1 MTDLELIADAA
12 AEAGALALTLSKA
25 GLTIEK
31 KADGTPVT
39 DADLAV
45 DALLTQR
52 LRAARPDYAWLSEET
67 ADNTDRLSARRV
79 FIVDPIDGTRAYMR
93 GKPWWAVCIAVVE
106 DGQPTAAVVYAA
118 ALDERYEA
126 VAGAGATLNG
136 RPIHASRT
144 TALENARM
152 LGDEAMFA
160 HPAWAKPWPPMTIDS
175 RNAVAYRV
183 ALVASGA
190 YDAAVALSHKS
201 EWDIAAA
208 ALIATEAGAVV
219 SNHKGAP
226 FVFNTPKARA
236 RSLICA
242 APGVY
247 PLILARTSPIDL
259 PD

>member
-12 AEAGALALTLSKA
+12 EEAGALALKLFKA
-25 GLTIEK
+25 GLNIEK
-31 KADGTPVT
+31 KPDGTPVT

-45 DALLTQR
+45 DAFLTER

-93 GKPWWAVCIAVVE
+93 GKPWWAVCIAVVR
-106 DGQPTAAVVYAA
+106 DGAPVAGVVHAA
-118 ALDERYEA
+118 ALGERYEA
-126 VAGAGATLNG
+126 AAGAGATLNG

-144 TALENARM
+144 DRLEGARM
-152 LGDEAMFA
+152 LVDAAMFA
-160 HPAWAKPWPPMTIDS
+160 HPAWREPWPAMTIES
-175 RNAVAYRV
+175 RNAVAYRM

-190 YDAAVALSHKS
+190 FDAAVALSAKS

-208 ALIATEAGAVV
+208 ALIAAEAGAVV
-219 SNHKGAP
+219 SDHKGAS
-226 FVFNTPKARA
+226 FAFNTPKARA

-247 PLILARTSPIDL
+247 PLILAKTSPIDL
-259 PD
+259 PH